1 VDDVPSFPPMIT
13 KTDDVAPVPRRIRG
27 YLAGKLVLDT
37 TAALYVWEWPY
48 YPQYYVPVADVAPE
62 VLVDE
67 QKTLSNRRG
76 AIRVHGLRVG
86 ETYRPAAVKVLTD
99 SPIAALTNTARIDW
113 AGLDSWFEEDEHP
126 LLPTANRSPAGK
138 PDTERD
144 RQWVSVQRQHVGI
157 LLGHC

>member
-1 VDDVPSFPPMIT
+1 MDDVPHFPPMIA

-48 YPQYYVPVADVAPE
+48 YPQYYVPVADLVPE

-76 AIRVHGLRVG
+76 SIRVQ
-86 ETYRPAAVKVLTD
+86 
-99 SPIAALTNTARIDW
+99 S
-113 AGLDSWFEEDEHP
+113 
-126 LLPTANRSPAGK
+126 
-138 PDTERD
+138 
-144 RQWVSVQRQHVGI
+144 Q
-157 LLGHC
+157 